1 MGKIRNRDKGFTNFM
16 ERWYTIGTGKIAAQV
31 PKYWYERKD
40 FIMAVMHLTEAN
52 FEQEVLNSDIPV
64 LVDFWAPWCGPC
76 KRLAPV
82 IEEIAEEVT
91 DVKICKV
98 NTDEA
103 DTLALKYRVRSI
115 PTLIL
120 FKNGEAAATSIGEK
134 QKSEIMNFIKA

>member
-1 MGKIRNRDKGFTNFM
+1 
-16 ERWYTIGTGKIAAQV
+16 
-31 PKYWYERKD
+31 
-40 FIMAVMHLTEAN
+40 MAVVHLTEAN
-52 FEQEVLNSDIPV
+52 FEQEVLKSDIPV

-76 KRLAPV
+76 QRLGPV
-82 IEEIAEEVT
+82 IEEIAGEVT
-91 DVKICKV
+91 DVKICKL

-134 QKSEIMNFIKA
+134 QKSEILNIIKA

>member
-1 MGKIRNRDKGFTNFM
+1 
-16 ERWYTIGTGKIAAQV
+16 
-31 PKYWYERKD
+31 
-40 FIMAVMHLTEAN
+40 MAVIHLTEAN
-52 FEQEVLNSDIPV
+52 FEQEVLNADIPV

-76 KRLAPV
+76 KMLSPV

-103 DTLALKYRVRSI
+103 DTLALKYKVRSI

-120 FKNGEAAATSIGEK
+120 FKGGEAAATSIGVK
-134 QKSEIMNFIKA
+134 QKSEIMDFIKA